1 MLDDEI
7 LFFLFSFPSSF
18 FLIYFDVSFSIF
30 FLFLSHSRSSYV
42 LKFLFLLKNKLSHL
56 HYLFQ
61 DNVRRIVS
69 AILFLVEIEKFQFRI
84 KVAVRVRPFN
94 QR

>member
-1 MLDDEI
+1 
-7 LFFLFSFPSSF
+7 
-18 FLIYFDVSFSIF
+18 
-30 FLFLSHSRSSYV
+30 
-42 LKFLFLLKNKLSHL
+42 
-56 HYLFQ
+56 LFQ